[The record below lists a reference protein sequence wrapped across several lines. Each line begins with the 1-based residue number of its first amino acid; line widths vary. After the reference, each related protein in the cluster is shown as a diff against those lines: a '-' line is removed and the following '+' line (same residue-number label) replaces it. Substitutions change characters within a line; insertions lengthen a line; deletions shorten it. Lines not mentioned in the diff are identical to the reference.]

1 VNPLEVEKGATA
13 YLRGLTTIAS
23 TVQVHTSVS
32 SQDVDFERP
41 AVVVQAQNSEHR
53 GFAASVFDIEISVR
67 TPSMA
72 ATLADHSGIVGA
84 IDTGVRNQ
92 ANFKTAFNA
101 AAAGMTLAGTSPPQT
116 GAPVFEDRAWIST
129 ITVNAGIVRTT

>member
-13 YLRGLTTIAS
+13 YLRGLTTIPQ

-32 SQDVDFERP
+32 SQDVDFESA
-41 AVVVQAQNSEHR
+41 AVIVQAQNSEHR
-53 GFAASVFDIEISVR
+53 GFAASVFDIEVSVR

-84 IDTGVRNQ
+84 IDTAVRNQ
-92 ANFKTAFNA
+92 SSFKTAFNA
-101 AAAGMTLAGTSPPQT
+101 AATGMTLAGTSPPQT
-116 GAPVFEDRAWIST
+116 AAPVFEDRAWIST
-129 ITVNAGIVRTT
+129 ITINAGIVKT